1 MNNITIAGNVGKSA
15 EIRSTQNGDKLAGFS
30 VAVDNG
36 KDANGNR
43 RDATWFDCTLWGKR
57 AEALAPYIVKGGK
70 VTVSGRVS
78 ARAHDGKAY
87 LQISVQE
94 ITLQGGGER
103 QQESRDDNSGYAPSG
118 DMDDEIPF

>member
-1 MNNITIAGNVGKSA
+1 MNNLTIAGNIGRNA
-15 EIRSTQNGDKLAGFS
+15 EIRTTQNGDKLAGFT

-36 KDANGNR
+36 KDANGNK
-43 RDATWFDCTLWGKR
+43 RDATWFDCTIFGKR
-57 AEALAPYIVKGGK
+57 AEALAPYLTKGGK

-78 ARAHDGKAY
+78 ARAHEGKAY

-103 QQESRDDNSGYAPSG
+103 QQDRHNDNSGTGYD
-118 DMDDEIPF
+118 DMSDSIPF